1 VYVNAVIRETNL
13 PDVRLLRRGKVRDIY
28 ELNEHLLLVASD
40 RVSAFDVVLP
50 GGIPGKGEVLT
61 QISLFWFDQV
71 RDIID
76 NHVVATEVKDFP
88 PLLHGSE
95 EMLARRS
102 MLVKKTEPLPV
113 ECIVRGYLSGSGW
126 KEYQERATVC
136 GIALPAGLVE
146 SARLHEPI
154 FTPSTKAEEGH
165 DINIS
170 FDEAARIIG
179 RGMAEQVR
187 DASLRIYRK
196 AREIAE
202 AKGIIIADTKMEFG
216 MYEGR
221 LILIDELLTPDSSRF
236 WSISDYRPGKSQDS
250 YDKQIVRDYLLTL
263 DWDKTYPGPELP
275 EEIIRK
281 TADRYQE
288 ILSIL
293 TR

>member
-61 QISLFWFDQV
+61 QISLFWFGQV

-154 FTPSTKAEEGH
+154 FTPSSKAEEGH

-179 RGMAEQVR
+179 RGMAEQVK